1 MRRGWLMIWLM
12 LSCLIADAQAT
23 FTATVS
29 KNKLSVTERFQYVV
43 TITNGNNPKD
53 YRAPSF
59 SDFNILGGPNQSS
72 SFQSI
77 NGSVTQSVSFSYI
90 LQPKSTGKFTIG
102 AAYVKVGDKTLSTQ
116 PVTIEVTNSPAP
128 TAGSQSGSN
137 STNNNNQGSGSQD
150 IDTYLRENILIKTE
164 ISDREIYQGESF
176 NVTLK
181 LCIPNDGTIY
191 GPRAF
196 QNLKTPAYDGF
207 YAEDKDIR
215 AEQFKLETING
226 KSYKT
231 GVIKETILTPQR
243 SGNLILDPFTID
255 ALFSVQ
261 VKKQRSKTGDPWQD
275 MLNDFF
281 NDPFMGASKD
291 VMVTLASKTTSVNVL
306 PLPGGAPDNFNG
318 AVGKFAMRSQI
329 SGTTTRTDEPLTYRI
344 TITGNGNLQL
354 FNAPQ
359 LTLPP
364 GWETYDPKVSESS
377 GQKVFEYLLVPRSPG
392 KFEIPAFSWSY
403 FDPSAKKY
411 QTLTS
416 EAYPVEVTPGPG
428 YNPNASNYAAQKEK
442 VETLANDIRFIDKN
456 APSYSDGINGPG
468 AGLVIAG
475 TTVPLLASGFLF
487 LFFYTRKR
495 KMRDVVAYRAA
506 TANAAA
512 KKRLVKAAQL
522 MQQQEQRAFYD
533 ETIKALW
540 GYLSDKLHIPNNQL
554 SKDTIQQVLEKHA
567 VSAITIS
574 SFLSLL
580 DTCEIALY
588 APAGSQGSMQ
598 ETYDKASAM
607 ISSLENELK

>member
-59 SDFNILGGPNQSS
+59 SDFTILGGPNQSS

-90 LQPKSTGKFTIG
+90 LQPKNTGKFTIG

-116 PVTIEVTNSPAP
+116 PVIIEVTNSPAP

-137 STNNNNQGSGSQD
+137 NKNNSNQSSGNQD
-150 IDTYLRENILIKTE
+150 IDAYLRDNILIRTE

-196 QNLKTPAYDGF
+196 QNLRTPAYDGF

-231 GVIKETILTPQR
+231 GVIKETVLTPQR

-306 PLPGGAPDNFNG
+306 PLPAGAPGNFNG
-318 AVGKFAMRSQI
+318 AVGKFTMRSQI

-344 TITGNGNLQL
+344 NISGNGNLQL

-364 GWETYDPKVSESS
+364 GWETYDPKVTESS
-377 GQKVFEYLLVPRSPG
+377 GQKIFEYLLVPRSPG

-456 APSYSDGINGPG
+456 APSYSDGSNGPG
-468 AGLVIAG
+468 TGLVITG
-475 TTVPLLASGFLF
+475 TSIPLLAGGFLF
-487 LFFYTRKR
+487 FFFYTRKR
-495 KMRDVVAYRAA
+495 RMRDVVSYRAA
-506 TANAAA
+506 TANSAA
-512 KKRLVKAAQL
+512 KKRLAKAAQL
-522 MQQQEQRAFYD
+522 MQQQQQRAFYD

-540 GYLSDKLHIPNNQL
+540 GYLSDKLHIPHNQL
-554 SKDTIQQVLEKHA
+554 SKDTIQQVLEKHN
-567 VSAITIS
+567 VSNTTINA
-574 SFLSLL
+574 FLSLL
-580 DTCEIALY
+580 DTCEIALF
-588 APAGSQGSMQ
+588 APSGLQGSMQ
-598 ETYDKASAM
+598 DTYDKASAM

>member
-1 MRRGWLMIWLM
+1 M
-12 LSCLIADAQAT
+12 
-23 FTATVS
+23 
-29 KNKLSVTERFQYVV
+29 
-43 TITNGNNPKD
+43 
-53 YRAPSF
+53 
-59 SDFNILGGPNQSS
+59 
-72 SFQSI
+72 
-77 NGSVTQSVSFSYI
+77 
-90 LQPKSTGKFTIG
+90 
-102 AAYVKVGDKTLSTQ
+102 
-116 PVTIEVTNSPAP
+116 
-128 TAGSQSGSN
+128 
-137 STNNNNQGSGSQD
+137 
-150 IDTYLRENILIKTE
+150 
-164 ISDREIYQGESF
+164 
-176 NVTLK
+176 
-181 LCIPNDGTIY
+181 
-191 GPRAF
+191 
-196 QNLKTPAYDGF
+196 
-207 YAEDKDIR
+207 
-215 AEQFKLETING
+215 
-226 KSYKT
+226 
-231 GVIKETILTPQR
+231 
-243 SGNLILDPFTID
+243 
-255 ALFSVQ
+255 
-261 VKKQRSKTGDPWQD
+261 
-275 MLNDFF
+275 
-281 NDPFMGASKD
+281 
-291 VMVTLASKTTSVNVL
+291 
-306 PLPGGAPDNFNG
+306 
-318 AVGKFAMRSQI
+318 
-329 SGTTTRTDEPLTYRI
+329 
-344 TITGNGNLQL
+344 
-354 FNAPQ
+354 
-359 LTLPP
+359 
-364 GWETYDPKVSESS
+364 
-377 GQKVFEYLLVPRSPG
+377 PRSPG